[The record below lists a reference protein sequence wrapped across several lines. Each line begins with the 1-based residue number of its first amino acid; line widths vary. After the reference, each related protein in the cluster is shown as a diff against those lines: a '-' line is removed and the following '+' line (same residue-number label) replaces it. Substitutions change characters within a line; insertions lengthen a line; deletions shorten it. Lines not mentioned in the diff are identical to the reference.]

1 MKTDF
6 VYGPTFAEMRDPSR
20 IKPEV
25 RKQALEMKRKDPLHP
40 SNLFNI
46 TWKLD
51 DLSIPHI
58 VLPRELTNVD
68 ANIVVMIAR
77 FFPTGA
83 HKVGAAYSC
92 LIEKQL
98 AGQLQP
104 GRDRL
109 VFPSTGNY
117 GIGGA
122 WVGPRMNYESL
133 VVLPAEMSAERFEK
147 IESYGARVIKTPGSE
162 SNVKEI
168 YDKVK
173 ELRADPKNKIL
184 NQFEEFGN
192 YRFHYD
198 VTGHTAL
205 ELASGGVA
213 AAVPSGRGQR
223 PAAGTAA
230 TTTAQI
236 GNGRVAAFVSAMGSA
251 GTIAAGDFLKQ
262 KFSDCQIVGLEPIQC
277 PTLYNAGFGAHA
289 IEGIG
294 DKHVTWIHNVLNMDW
309 LICIDDQQ
317 CLKGLQL
324 LQEGTQTLIA
334 EGIPADAA
342 KAFVDTFGISSI
354 CNIIGAIKA
363 AKAIQAG
370 KGQNIVTVAT
380 DGFDRYPSVIQ
391 RLNDTCGKMT
401 KDEAKRRLDIFRKA
415 AADDWVQEGTKFH
428 RQRWHNQKYYTWV
441 EQQGKSIE
449 ELRALANPDFWLAEQ
464 AKIAEIDKQ
473 LAKARGW

>member
-1 MKTDF
+1 MTKKPDF

-20 IKPEV
+20 IKPDV
-25 RKQALEMKRKDPLHP
+25 RKQALQLKRKDPLDP
-40 SNLFNI
+40 LNLFNI

-98 AGQLQP
+98 AGELQP

-133 VVLPAEMSAERFEK
+133 IVLPAEMSAERFEK
-147 IESYGARVIKTPGSE
+147 IEGYGARVIKTPGSE

-173 ELRADPKNKIL
+173 ELRRDPKNRIL

-198 VTGHTAL
+198 VTGH
-205 ELASGGVA
+205 A
-213 AAVPSGRGQR
+213 AQEVVKG
-223 PAAGTAA
+223 
-230 TTTAQI
+230 I
-236 GNGRVAAFVSAMGSA
+236 GNGKVAAFVSAMGSA
-251 GTIAAGDFLKQ
+251 GTIGAGDFLKQ

-277 PTLYNAGFGAHA
+277 PTLYDAGFGAHA

-324 LQEGTQTLIA
+324 LQEGSDALTAGGIKA
-334 EGIPADAA
+334 ETA

-354 CNIIGAIKA
+354 CNIIGAIKT
-363 AKAIQAG
+363 AKAIKAG
-370 KGQNIVTVAT
+370 KGQNVVTIAT
-380 DGFDRYPSVIQ
+380 DGFDRYPSVMQ
-391 RLNDTCGKMT
+391 RLNQTAGKMT
-401 KDEAKRRLDIFRKA
+401 KDEAKRRWDIFRKA
-415 AADDWVQEGTKFH
+415 DAKDWVQEGTAYH
-428 RQRWHNQKYYTWV
+428 RTRWHNQKYYTWV
-441 EQQGKSIE
+441 EQQGKTIE
-449 ELRALANPDFWLAEQ
+449 ELRALADPDFWLGEQ
-464 AKIAEIDKQ
+464 SKIADIDKK
-473 LAKARGW
+473 LARARGF

>member
-1 MKTDF
+1 MKSEF

-20 IKPEV
+20 IKPDV
-25 RKQALEMKRKDPLHP
+25 RKQALALKRKDPLDP
-40 SNLFNI
+40 LNLFNI
-46 TWKLD
+46 TWKQD
-51 DLSIPHI
+51 DLSIPHV
-58 VLPRELTNVD
+58 VLPRELTGVD

-98 AGQLQP
+98 AGELEP

-122 WVGPRMNYESL
+122 WVGPRMKYESL

-147 IESYGARVIKTPGSE
+147 IESYGAHVIKTPGSE

-168 YDKVK
+168 YDKVN
-173 ELRADPKNKIL
+173 ELKRDAKNKIL
-184 NQFEEFGN
+184 NQFAEFGN

-198 VTGHTAL
+198 VTGHAAQ
-205 ELASGGVA
+205 EVVKGV
-213 AAVPSGRGQR
+213 
-223 PAAGTAA
+223 
-230 TTTAQI
+230 
-236 GNGRVAAFVSAMGSA
+236 GNGKVAAFVSAMGSA
-251 GTIAAGDFLKQ
+251 GTIGAGDFLKQ
-262 KFSDCQIVGLEPIQC
+262 QFSDCQIVGLEPIQC

-324 LQEGTQTLIA
+324 LQEGTDVLVG
-334 EGIPADAA
+334 ERVKADVA
-342 KAFVDTFGISSI
+342 KSFVDTFGISSV
-354 CNIIGAIKA
+354 CNILGAIKA
-363 AKAIQAG
+363 AKAIRAG
-370 KGQNIVTVAT
+370 KGHNVVTIAT
-380 DGFDRYPSVIQ
+380 DGFDRYPSVMK
-391 RLNDTCGKMT
+391 RLNKTVGTMT
-401 KDEAKRRLDIFRKA
+401 KDEAKRRMDIFRKA
-415 AADDWVQEGTKFH
+415 DASDWVQEGTKFH

-441 EQQGKSIE
+441 EQQGKTSE
-449 ELRALANPDFWLAEQ
+449 ELRALADPDFWRREQ
-464 AKIAEIDKQ
+464 SKTADIDKK
-473 LAKARGW
+473 LAKARGF

>member
-1 MKTDF
+1 MSQNF

-25 RKQALEMKRKDPLHP
+25 RKQALALKRKDPLHP
-40 SNLFNI
+40 LNLFNI
-46 TWKLD
+46 TWKQD
-51 DLSIPHI
+51 DLSIPHV
-58 VLPRELTNVD
+58 VLPRELTGLD

-83 HKVGAAYSC
+83 HKVGPAYSC
-92 LIEKQL
+92 LIEKQI
-98 AGQLQP
+98 AGELQP

-117 GIGGA
+117 GIGGS

-133 VVLPAEMSAERFEK
+133 IVLPAEMSAERFQK
-147 IESYGARVIKTPGSE
+147 IESYGAQVIKTPGSE

-168 YDKVK
+168 YDKVN
-173 ELRADPKNKIL
+173 ELKRDPKNKIL
-184 NQFEEFGN
+184 NQFAEFGN

-198 VTGHTAL
+198 VTGHAAA
-205 ELASGGVA
+205 EVVAGGVVAPVSGARGKA
-213 AAVPSGRGQR
+213 AGK
-223 PAAGTAA
+223 AAGTAA
-230 TTTAQI
+230 ATPI

-262 KFSDCQIVGLEPIQC
+262 QFSDCKIVGLEPVQC

-309 LICIDDQQ
+309 LICIDDEQ

-324 LQEGTQTLIA
+324 LQEGTDVLIA
-334 EGIPADAA
+334 AGVKADVA
-342 KAFVDTFGISSI
+342 KAFVDTFGVSST
-354 CNIIGAIKA
+354 CNILGAIKT
-363 AKAIQAG
+363 AKVLQLK
-370 KGQNIVTVAT
+370 KGQNVVTIAT
-380 DGFDRYPSVIQ
+380 DGFDRYPSVIA
-391 RLNDTCGKMT
+391 RLNKTVGKMT
-401 KDEAKRRLDIFRKA
+401 KDEAQKRLDIFRKT
-415 AADDWVQEGTKFH
+415 DVSDWVQEGTKFH

-441 EQQGKSIE
+441 EQQGKGVE
-449 ELRALANPDFWLAEQ
+449 ELRALAKPEFWLKEQ
-464 AKIAEIDKQ
+464 GKTPQIDKK
-473 LAKARGW
+473 LAKARGF

>member
-1 MKTDF
+1 MTTDF

-20 IKPEV
+20 IKADV
-25 RKQALEMKRKDPLHP
+25 RKLALEKKRTDPLHP
-40 SNLFNI
+40 VNLFNI
-46 TWKLD
+46 TWKQD

-58 VLPRELTNVD
+58 VLPGELTGVD

-77 FFPTGA
+77 HFPTGA
-83 HKVGAAYSC
+83 HKVGPAYSC

-98 AGQLQP
+98 AGELQP

-133 VVLPAEMSAERFEK
+133 VVLPAEMSEERFEK
-147 IESYGARVIKTPGSE
+147 IESYGAQVVKTPGSE

-173 ELRADPKNKIL
+173 ELRRDAKNKIL
-184 NQFEEFGN
+184 NQFAEFGN

-198 VTGHTAL
+198 VTGHAAQ
-205 ELASGGVA
+205 EVVKGV
-213 AAVPSGRGQR
+213 
-223 PAAGTAA
+223 
-230 TTTAQI
+230 
-236 GNGRVAAFVSAMGSA
+236 GNGKVAAFVSAMGSA

-262 KFSDCQIVGLEPIQC
+262 QFPYCQIVGLEPVQC
-277 PTLYNAGFGAHA
+277 PTLHNAGFGAHA

-324 LQEGTQTLIA
+324 LQEGADVLVG
-334 EGIPADAA
+334 EGVKPEVA
-342 KAFVDTFGISSI
+342 KGFVDTFGVSSV
-354 CNIIGAIKA
+354 CNILGAIKT
-363 AKAIQAG
+363 AKVMKAG
-370 KGQNIVTVAT
+370 KGQNVVTIAT
-380 DGFDRYPSVIQ
+380 DGFDRYPSVMQ
-391 RLNDTCGKMT
+391 RLNRTIGRMT
-401 KDEAKRRLDIFRKA
+401 KDEAKRRMDIFRKA
-415 AADDWVQEGTKFH
+415 DVNDWVQEGTKFH
-428 RQRWHNQKYYTWV
+428 RTRWHNQKYYTWV
-441 EQQGKSIE
+441 EQQGKGIT
-449 ELRALANPDFWLAEQ
+449 ELRALANPEFWLKEQ
-464 AKIAEIDKQ
+464 AKTADIDKK
-473 LAKARGW
+473 LAKARGF